1 MKLNI
6 KPIFIYLS
14 LLLVAFSFN
23 SCDLLFPE
31 KEPEQTANE
40 YVYET
45 FKEWYLWYDEM
56 PEVDPDSF
64 STPEELIDTLSNTL
78 DRWRYSMSAT
88 KLNNLLGKGT
98 YEGLGAGFILDYDRK
113 IRISHVY
120 NQSPFG
126 LAGVKRGWEVVSAN
140 GYTADNLDSVNSA
153 LNSDS
158 EINFIFN
165 DTENISHSIS
175 IKKADV
181 KMNSVLYSDVIETG
195 KTKVGYLVLE
205 QFYQTTVEELKTVI
219 EDFKNQNINELIV
232 DLRYNGGGLNSV
244 AYNFFS
250 MIGGDTVVT
259 KNIGTI
265 INNDKH
271 SDKNTT
277 IISSYGGPVLNVPRI
292 FFITTGMTASASE
305 MVINCLKPYVE
316 CIQVGSN
323 TEGKPVGMYIF
334 TNQDLDLSVLPISF
348 KYINSLGYGDY
359 FNGLPADIVVNDDLT
374 HGWGDPE
381 EGMLKTALNL
391 ITNPA
396 LTYNL
401 TPLKSAAYN
410 NTKPLEYKGIY
421 KFIQSF

>member
-1 MKLNI
+1 MKNNI
-6 KPIFIYLS
+6 KHSFVSLS
-14 LLLVAFSFN
+14 LLIIAISFN
-23 SCDLLFPE
+23 SCDLIFPE

-40 YVYET
+40 YVYEI

-56 PEVDPDSF
+56 PEVDPNSF
-64 STPEELIDTLSNTL
+64 QTTDALIDSLSNPL
-78 DRWRYSMSAT
+78 DRWSYSIAAT
-88 KLNNLLGKGT
+88 TLNNLFNKGT

-126 LAGVKRGWEVVSAN
+126 LAGVKRGWEVVSVN
-140 GYTADNLDSVNSA
+140 GFTQENLDSVNNA
-153 LNSDS
+153 LSSDS
-158 EINFIFN
+158 EIDFIFN
-165 DTENISHSIS
+165 DTDNNSLTIS
-175 IKKADV
+175 IKKTEV
-181 KMNSVLYSDVIETG
+181 KINSILYSDIIETG
-195 KTKVGYLVLE
+195 KTKIGYLVLE
-205 QFYQTTVEELKTVI
+205 QFYQTTIDELKTVI
-219 EDFKNQNINELIV
+219 ENFKNENITELIV

-250 MIGGDTVVT
+250 MIGGNTVVT

-265 INNDKH
+265 VNNDKH

-292 FFITTGMTASASE
+292 FFITTENTASASE
-305 MVINCLKPYVE
+305 MVINCLKPYIE

-323 TEGKPVGMYIF
+323 THGKPVGMYIF

-374 HGWGDPE
+374 HEWGDPE
-381 EGMLKTALNL
+381 EGMLKTTLNF
-391 ITNPA
+391 ITTPA
-396 LTYNL
+396 LSYNYY
-401 TPLKSAAYN
+401 PLKSVATTSAK
-410 NTKPLEYKGIY
+410 TIDYKGIY
-421 KFIQSF
+421 KLIQSY